1 MASPL
6 AMADLAEVHC
16 SDTRPW
22 FQMGLSAGH
31 GEMVILEILKTVIEP
46 G

>member
-1 MASPL
+1 MGSPI
-6 AMADLAEVHC
+6 AIADLVEAHC

-22 FQMGLSAGH
+22 SQMGLSAGH